1 MLLEYIAHKAD
12 DGREQSVKIILK
24 MLRSWPKNMPQDFSV
39 QPLIQE
45 GLRTTSE
52 NIRWL
57 SRSG

>member
-1 MLLEYIAHKAD
+1 MEYIAHKAD
-12 DGREQSVKIILK
+12 DGREQSVKNHLEDVAK
-24 MLRSWPKNMPQDFSV
+24 LAEKYAAGFLGSAAYTG
-39 QPLIQE
+39 

>member
-1 MLLEYIAHKAD
+1 MEYIAHKAD
-12 DGREQSVKIILK
+12 DGREQSVKNHLEDVAK
-24 MLRSWPKNMPQDFSV
+24 RPKNMPQDFSV